1 MKKFFFLI
9 FFLINFTHSHAEENI
24 VYIDINKI
32 INESKVGISLNEQL
46 KKIND
51 KNIKE
56 FKTAEASLKSEEENI
71 LKQKNI
77 LKEEEFN
84 IKVNKLRER
93 YKSYQEIKMTKNNEL
108 IKLRDNSGNQ
118 ILKIINEILAEYSTK
133 NKISLIMEKKNVVIG
148 KSELDITKNI
158 LDLLNTKIKKVEL
171 KYEW

>member
-32 INESKVGISLNEQL
+32 INESKVGMSLNEQL

-77 LKEEEFN
+77 LKEEDFS
-84 IKVNKLRER
+84 IKVNNLREK
-93 YKSYQEIKMTKNNEL
+93 YESYNQTKKNKNNNL
-108 IKLRDNSGNQ
+108 RKRRDNAAGK
-118 ILKIINEILAEYSTK
+118 ILTTVNEILRDYSVK
-133 NKISLIMEKKNVVIG
+133 NSISMIIDKKNIVIG
-148 KSELDITKNI
+148 KTQLDITNDI
-158 LDLLNTKIKKVEL
+158 LDLLNKKITNISL
-171 KYEW
+171 D

>member
-1 MKKFFFLI
+1 MKKSYLLFFFLI
-9 FFLINFTHSHAEENI
+9 FYTNAHSE
-24 VYIDINKI
+24 NKI
-32 INESKVGISLNEQL
+32 FYLDVNFLLSESEAGKYINNEIQ
-46 KKIND
+46 KIND
-51 KNIKE
+51 KNIEE
-56 FKTAEASLKSEEENI
+56 FKKIENSIKSEEEKL

-84 IKVNKLRER
+84 IKVNKLREK

-171 KYEW
+171 KYE